1 MPEQEKLRSEID
13 DKYKW
18 DLTKIYKDYQDWEKD
33 YLIAKEKVEEVSDYK
48 DKFLNSASDLL
59 NYFDYDEKVDRLLSK
74 LYFYSHLNYDSDT
87 TNDKYKEMLDKVLDL
102 FEKYSTLSAFV
113 LPSILKVDYEV
124 FEKFYKENK
133 KLLNYKFALDE
144 IYRYKKHTLDEKT
157 EKILSS
163 LSKSMSNP
171 SRTYEILTDSD
182 FVFDKIKDENGN
194 MVDFNES
201 NYSTFIKS
209 KDRRVRKDAFEILF
223 NKYKEFKNTIASTFS
238 GNIDSSVSIAKI
250 RGYDSAIS
258 ASLYEDNV
266 PLSVYDNLID
276 TVNKN
281 MNVIYKYYD
290 LKKKVLNLDEMHMY
304 DIYANLIDEL
314 DIKYSF
320 DDAKK
325 IVVDALSV
333 LGDEYIENL
342 NKAFDEKWIDIYHN
356 KGKRSGA
363 YSSGFYDTNP
373 YVLLNYEGT
382 LNDVSTLAH
391 ELGHSMHTYYSC
403 KNNPYQYSSYKI
415 FVAEVASTV
424 NELILGKYLLKNSK
438 SKDEKLSILNHLMEL
453 FKATIF
459 RQTMFAEFE
468 KNMHAKREN
477 KEILTSTL
485 LCNDYYEL
493 VKKYFGDGVIVD
505 DLIRY
510 EWQRIPHFY
519 NDFYVYKYATGLSA
533 ACYIVEGILSDKEN
547 AKENYFKF
555 LKSGGSM
562 YPIDEL
568 KLAGVD
574 MNNKEVVQSAI
585 NMFSDFIDEFE
596 SIYNE

>member
-13 DKYKW
+13 AKYKW
-18 DLTKIYKDYQDWEKD
+18 ELTKIYEKYEDWEKD
-33 YLIAKEKVEEVSDYK
+33 YFTAKQKIEEVSSYK
-48 DKFLNSASDLL
+48 DKFLKSSSNLME
-59 NYFDYDEKVDRLLSK
+59 YFKYDESVDRLLSK
-74 LYFYSHLNYDSDT
+74 LYFYSQLNYDSDT
-87 TNDKYKEMLDKVLDL
+87 TCDKYKEMVSKVLDL
-102 FEKYSTLSAFV
+102 FERYSTLSAFV

-133 KLLNYKFALDE
+133 ELLNYKFVLDE
-144 IYRYKKHTLDEKT
+144 IYRYRNHTLDEKT

-163 LSKSMSNP
+163 LSKTMSNP
-171 SRTYEILTDSD
+171 SQTYEILTDSD
-182 FVFDKIKDENGN
+182 FVFNKIKDENGN

-238 GNIDSSVSIAKI
+238 GNIDSSVSIAKV

-290 LKKKVLNLDEMHMY
+290 LKKKVLKLDEMHMY

-314 DIKYSF
+314 DVKYSF

-333 LGDEYIENL
+333 LGDEYIKNL

-403 KNNPYQYSSYKI
+403 KNNLYQYSSYKI

-438 SKDEKLSILNHLMEL
+438 SKEEKLSILNHLMEL

-468 KNMHAKREN
+468 KNMYAKREN

-533 ACYIVEGILSDKEN
+533 ACYIVEGILSDKEK

-574 MNNKEVVQSAI
+574 MNDKEVVQSAI

-596 SIYNE
+596 SIYYE

>member
-18 DLTKIYKDYQDWEKD
+18 DLTKIYEKYEDWEKD
-33 YLIAKEKVEEVSDYK
+33 YFTAKQKIEEVSSYK
-48 DKFLNSASDLL
+48 DKFLKSSSNLME
-59 NYFDYDEKVDRLLSK
+59 YFKYDESVDRLLSK

-87 TNDKYKEMLDKVLDL
+87 TCDKYKEMVSKVLDL
-102 FEKYSTLSAFV
+102 FERYSTLSAFV

-133 KLLNYKFALDE
+133 ELLNYKFVLDE
-144 IYRYKKHTLDEKT
+144 IYRYRKHTLDEKT

-163 LSKSMSNP
+163 LSKTMSNP
-171 SRTYEILTDSD
+171 SQTYEILTDSD
-182 FVFDKIKDENGN
+182 FVFNKIKDENGN

-238 GNIDSSVSIAKI
+238 GNIDSSVSIAKV

-290 LKKKVLNLDEMHMY
+290 LKKKVLKLDEMHMY

-314 DIKYSF
+314 DVKYSF

-333 LGDEYIENL
+333 LGDEYIKNL

-403 KNNPYQYSSYKI
+403 KNNLYQYSSYKI

-438 SKDEKLSILNHLMEL
+438 SKEEKLSILNHLMEL

-468 KNMHAKREN
+468 KNMYAKREN

-533 ACYIVEGILSDKEN
+533 ACYIVEGILSDKEK

-574 MNNKEVVQSAI
+574 MNDKEVVQSAI

-596 SIYNE
+596 SIYYE

>member
-18 DLTKIYKDYQDWEKD
+18 DLTKIYEKYEDWEKD
-33 YLIAKEKVEEVSDYK
+33 YFTAKQKIEEVSSYK
-48 DKFLNSASDLL
+48 DKFLKSSSNLME
-59 NYFDYDEKVDRLLSK
+59 YFKYDESVDRLLSK

-87 TNDKYKEMLDKVLDL
+87 TCDKYKEMVSKVLDL
-102 FEKYSTLSAFV
+102 FERYSTLSAFV

-133 KLLNYKFALDE
+133 ELLNYKFVLDE
-144 IYRYKKHTLDEKT
+144 IYRYRKHTLDEKT

-163 LSKSMSNP
+163 LSKTMSNP
-171 SRTYEILTDSD
+171 SQTYEILTDSD
-182 FVFDKIKDENGN
+182 FVFNKIKDENGN

-238 GNIDSSVSIAKI
+238 GNIDSSVSIAKV

-290 LKKKVLNLDEMHMY
+290 LKKKVLKLDEMHMY

-314 DIKYSF
+314 DVKYSF

-333 LGDEYIENL
+333 LGDEYIKNL

-356 KGKRSGA
+356 KVKRSGA

-403 KNNPYQYSSYKI
+403 KNNLYQYSSYKI

-438 SKDEKLSILNHLMEL
+438 SKEEKLSILNHLMEL

-468 KNMHAKREN
+468 KNMYAKREN

-533 ACYIVEGILSDKEN
+533 ACYIVEGILSDKEK

-574 MNNKEVVQSAI
+574 MNDKEVVQSAI

-596 SIYNE
+596 SIYYE